1 MTAAGELKIVFTG
14 PMGAG
19 KTTAIAAVSDFAP
32 VRTEVA
38 NNDQETLAKEST
50 TVALDLGQLGL
61 EDGTIVRLYG
71 TPGQSR
77 FPFMWEILGSGAIG
91 VILLLDGSSPLMAA
105 ELRTYAEVFRRI
117 APNQPLVVGVGR
129 TAAHDDRQI
138 EACRTALTAMGC
150 VAPVLSVDVR
160 ERADVLLVIETLLTM
175 LEARAAEVGTDVH

>member
-1 MTAAGELKIVFTG
+1 MNTAGELKIVFTG

-38 NNDQETLAKEST
+38 NNDQETFAKEST

-77 FPFMWEILGSGAIG
+77 FSFMWEILGRGAIG
-91 VILLLDGSSPLMAA
+91 VILLLDGSSPDMCV

-117 APNQPLVVGVGR
+117 APDQPLVIGVGR
-129 TAAHDDRQI
+129 TPAHDDRFI
-138 EACRTALTAMGC
+138 EACRTTLATMGC
-150 VAPVLSVDVR
+150 TAPVLSVDVR
-160 ERADVLLVIETLLTM
+160 ERADVLLIIETLLTM
-175 LEARAAEVGTDVH
+175 LEARAAEVGIDVH